1 MSTSGSATSETQ
13 SPNPINRP
21 SLIISEASTEPM
33 KDLKKEEEKI
43 SNLDSGKGSK
53 SSHTDNSKNGED
65 DDEEN
70 DNSSVQSFG
79 EDLSEEN
86 GQSRRQV
93 TGSSGD
99 IYTKVAM
106 PRSRSFMNVVGAAG
120 GQKRHYNLQV
130 K

>member
-1 MSTSGSATSETQ
+1 
-13 SPNPINRP
+13 
-21 SLIISEASTEPM
+21 M

-43 SNLDSGKGSK
+43 SNMDSGKGSK
-53 SSHTDNSKNGED
+53 SSHSDNSKNGEED
-65 DDEEN
+65 DNDEEN

-86 GQSRRQV
+86 GQSRKQV

-130 K
+130 NVL